1 MTLIARIDERGCI
14 GQGDC
19 VDIAPN
25 VFILEG
31 DVAEQHGPGTD
42 EQLRQ
47 AARACPTGAIIL
59 IDEDTGT
66 EVDP

>member
-1 MTLIARIDERGCI
+1 MTLIARIDDGGCI

-31 DVAEQHGPGTD
+31 NVAEQRGPGTE

-59 IDEDTGT
+59 IDAETGI

>member
-1 MTLIARIDERGCI
+1 MKLIAQIDDGACI

-19 VDIAPN
+19 VGLAPG
-25 VFILEG
+25 VFILEH
-31 DVAEQHGPGTD
+31 DTAEIAQPGTD

-47 AARACPTGAIIL
+47 AARACPTGAIL
-59 IDEDTGT
+59 LFDHDTGE

>member
-1 MTLIARIDERGCI
+1 MTLRAQIDDAGCI

-19 VDIAPN
+19 VDIAPG
-25 VFILEG
+25 VFILEH
-31 DVAEQHGPGTD
+31 DIAELAAPGTD

-47 AARACPTGAIIL
+47 AARACPTGAIL
-59 IDEDTGT
+59 LFDRDTGE